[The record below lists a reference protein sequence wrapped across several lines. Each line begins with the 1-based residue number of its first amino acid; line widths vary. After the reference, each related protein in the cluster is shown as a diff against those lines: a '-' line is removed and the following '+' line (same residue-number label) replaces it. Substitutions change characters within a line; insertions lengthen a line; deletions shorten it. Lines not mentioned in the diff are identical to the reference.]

1 MGRNVRKTSQ
11 RTGGKVMDIMD
22 TQLGLDTFRMANT
35 YFQGKLDL
43 MEKKQHSEILDVD
56 VVKANQRINELLESG
71 ARYVDLVDFQ
81 GRKIFVYAE

>member
-1 MGRNVRKTSQ
+1 MN
-11 RTGGKVMDIMD
+11 IMD
-22 TQLGLDTFRMANT
+22 TQLGVDTFRMANT

>member
-1 MGRNVRKTSQ
+1 
-11 RTGGKVMDIMD
+11 MDIMD
-22 TQLGLDTFRMANT
+22 TQLGLDTFSMSNT
-35 YFQGKLDL
+35 YFQWKLDL

-81 GRKIFVYAE
+81 GRKIFVYAK

>member
-1 MGRNVRKTSQ
+1 
-11 RTGGKVMDIMD
+11 MDIMD
-22 TQLGLDTFRMANT
+22 TQLGLDTFRMAIT
-35 YFQGKLDL
+35 YFLGKLDL
-43 MEKKQHSEILDVD
+43 MEMKLHSEILYVD

>member
-1 MGRNVRKTSQ
+1 
-11 RTGGKVMDIMD
+11 
-22 TQLGLDTFRMANT
+22 
-35 YFQGKLDL
+35 

-81 GRKIFVYAE
+81 GRKIFVYAK

>member
-1 MGRNVRKTSQ
+1 
-11 RTGGKVMDIMD
+11 MDIMD
-22 TQLGLDTFRMANT
+22 TQLGVDTFRVANT

-71 ARYVDLVDFQ
+71 ARYVDIVDFGKQ
-81 GRKIFVYAE
+81 KIFVYAE